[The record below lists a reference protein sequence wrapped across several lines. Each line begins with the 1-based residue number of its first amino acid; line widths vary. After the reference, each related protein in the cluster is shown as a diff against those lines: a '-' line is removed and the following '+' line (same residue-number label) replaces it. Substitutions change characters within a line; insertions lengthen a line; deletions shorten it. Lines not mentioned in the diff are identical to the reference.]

1 MGSKELLVEPT
12 RGLPGKSLLH
22 PIERRGCATAGVP
35 PQFCSCTE
43 GRVSLESSSM
53 EEVGR
58 ALLKDTD
65 TFLLPLGLCQ
75 PLKLAEVKEATLRP
89 SSEGQKYSVLELQ
102 LAVSTFQAV
111 FQATIELS
119 MTTSPPSMHSV
130 TLTRMDWYSATSA
143 CLPSSFPHL
152 RPYCIC

>member
-1 MGSKELLVEPT
+1 M
-12 RGLPGKSLLH
+12 
-22 PIERRGCATAGVP
+22 
-35 PQFCSCTE
+35 
-43 GRVSLESSSM
+43 SSINST
-53 EEVGR
+53 R
-58 ALLKDTD
+58 ALLEDID
-65 TFLLPLGLCQ
+65 TFLLPLGLCR

-102 LAVSTFQAV
+102 LALSVSQAV

-119 MTTSPPSMHSV
+119 TSPPSMQSV

-143 CLPSSFPHL
+143 CLPSTFPHL

>member
-1 MGSKELLVEPT
+1 MCALNQL
-12 RGLPGKSLLH
+12 GLM
-22 PIERRGCATAGVP
+22 CALD
-35 PQFCSCTE
+35 QLIKHIS
-43 GRVSLESSSM
+43 
-53 EEVGR
+53 R